1 MIPNALRLGWLAGL
15 SLMIAGA
22 ASTAAAAAPDAQCR
36 APAELVQSRATFHRL
51 ARAVKAREPIRIL
64 VMGTSSSLGAGTSGP
79 DAAYPARLAARLSS
93 EWGGLP
99 VSIVNVARA
108 GMTASDMAGRM
119 PALLA
124 ETRAQLVVWQTG
136 TVDAMRGVD
145 LNEFAQ
151 AIDRGIGVATAAGA
165 DLLIVD
171 PQYGGPLASLRN
183 VEAYLDYLV
192 QVVRGWNVAL
202 FRRYA
207 IMRHW
212 SETGLIDLAPS
223 GRPEQR
229 RTADRVHECLAQ
241 LLAETIKDTLQ

>member
-1 MIPNALRLGWLAGL
+1 MTRNALRAGVLAVLGLCV
-15 SLMIAGA
+15 A
-22 ASTAAAAAPDAQCR
+22 AAVPTATAATPDAHCR
-36 APAELVQSRATFHRL
+36 APAELVQSRAAFHRL
-51 ARAVKAREPIRIL
+51 GRAVKAREPIRIL

-93 EWGGLP
+93 EWDGLP
-99 VSIVNVARA
+99 VSVINVARA
-108 GMTASDMAGRM
+108 GMTAADMAARM

-124 ETRAQLVVWQTG
+124 ESRAQLVVWQTG

-171 PQYGGPLASLRN
+171 SQYGGPLASMRN

-192 QVVRGWNVAL
+192 QIVRGWNVAL

-212 SETGLIDLAPS
+212 SEAGLIDLAPS

-229 RTADRVHECLAQ
+229 RTADRVHDCLAQ